1 MKLRVTAVLATIGCT
16 TMVAGAALPA
26 TAAAKTLRFLQKPTS
41 GQFLGPDGQPLA
53 DPSAIGPGA
62 SFDATDL
69 DYAGNAKKHASTYS
83 ASDHIACT
91 FMTATSATCNA
102 QIAIGA
108 SLLLANQ
115 VSLTLD
121 FTSNA
126 PIVVPINGGTGAY
139 ARARGTATSTSI
151 PRSNNS
157 NFVVKLR

>member
-1 MKLRVTAVLATIGCT
+1 VLATTGCLA
-16 TMVAGAALPA
+16 MVTAGAVPAL
-26 TAAAKTLRFLQKPTS
+26 AAAKTLRFLQKPTS

-69 DYAGNAKKHASTYS
+69 DYAGNAKKHARTYT

-91 FMTATSATCNA
+91 FMTTTTATCNA

-108 SLLLANQ
+108 SLLLADQ

-151 PRSNNS
+151 PHSNNS
-157 NFVVKLR
+157 NFVVKVR